1 MKRQRTPRKVKKAKQ
16 LARKRWM
23 NEILSYTV
31 EVAFNPLIDSSKI
44 LLSKYIGGI
53 DAYDID
59 SISKSY
65 SNINKQKYQEYLL
78 PEYKTA
84 IKLLQ
89 NEFMKKGE

>member
-1 MKRQRTPRKVKKAKQ
+1 MKRQRIPRKVKKAKQ

-31 EVAFNPLIDSSKI
+31 EVAFNPSIDSSKI

-65 SNINKQKYQEYLL
+65 GNINKQKYQEYLL